1 MNGINMK
8 ATTNC
13 SDHKEVFSERLKKLI
28 GKVYGEKRG
37 SKKQFYE
44 DFSTVLENNNTND
57 NKKDIYE
64 SGKKWITG
72 RGIPKIA
79 TLELLAR
86 FFHVSID
93 YLIGNADSPEDYTEQ
108 HIHNY
113 TGLSYNAI
121 ARLHEWKKES
131 DEKDGNFFHMQA
143 MSSLEALNIILEDNY
158 NEEMTEGLKRDVLH
172 YIANYLVADE
182 MVREQ
187 GKLYFDSGSE
197 KNLELNE
204 GDIVIKSNTSK
215 PLVVDHFRVIEHI
228 TNDNKKIGLHKD
240 GNFNKRVVASIAEI
254 YRSNSII
261 CIEKLLSSIV
271 KRRKK

>member
-1 MNGINMK
+1 MVKNLHVIFLEKLDTLPIQKKFAGKEPGTLFGTLSRTEQKNYLCDMVGI
-8 ATTNC
+8 
-13 SDHKEVFSERLKKLI
+13 
-28 GKVYGEKRG
+28 GVYAFTEWRRT
-37 SKKQFYE
+37 S
-44 DFSTVLENNNTND
+44 SV
-57 NKKDIYE
+57 IV
-64 SGKKWITG
+64 
-72 RGIPKIA
+72 PKIDS
-79 TLELLAR
+79 LLLIAQH
-86 FFHVSID
+86 FHVSID
-93 YLIGNADSPEDYTEQ
+93 YLIGNTDSPEDYTEQ

-113 TGLSYNAI
+113 TGLSYDAI

-131 DEKDGNFFHMQA
+131 DEKDDNFFHMQI

-158 NEEMTEGLKRDVLH
+158 NEEMTEGLKWDVLH

-215 PLVVDHFRVIEHI
+215 PLVVDHFRVIERI
-228 TNDNKKIGLHKD
+228 TNNNKKIGLHKD